1 MVDEEMVMAAERI
14 IKIIKIITSPKDG
27 FNSYI

>member
-14 IKIIKIITSPKDG
+14 IKIITSPKDG
-27 FNSYI
+27 FNSYIWR